1 MTNFEIASS
10 INTLMMMAGTDIND
24 EQITTSKFMSA
35 NDVDIALDFAVD
47 TIMSLLPSNDREAVW
62 RLLGEEGRASV
73 DGYLEVTSNL
83 QPLAVPSI
91 NVYPK

>member
-1 MTNFEIASS
+1 MTHFEIASS

-47 TIMSLLPSNDREAVW
+47 TIMSLLPPNDSEAVW
-62 RLLGEEGRASV
+62 NLLADNVISGCIMKIEE
-73 DGYLEVTSNL
+73 TSNL